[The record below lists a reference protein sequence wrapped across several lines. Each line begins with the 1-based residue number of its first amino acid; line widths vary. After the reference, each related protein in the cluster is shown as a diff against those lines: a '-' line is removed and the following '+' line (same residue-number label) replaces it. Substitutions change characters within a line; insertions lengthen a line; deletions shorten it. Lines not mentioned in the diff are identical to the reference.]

1 MLGTAAGHPLKV
13 GMGFHDT
20 SASLIPYLKEEKEPF
35 LLLSTGTWTI
45 CANPFSEDPLSAED
59 LENDCLNFLRMD
71 GGQVRV
77 ARLFLGR
84 EHEIQVQRIS
94 ARYGVELKEILDET
108 WDEKSYESYKR
119 IAHFPLQFE
128 THQVGLVSS
137 A

>member
-1 MLGTAAGHPLKV
+1 
-13 GMGFHDT
+13 MGLNDT

-45 CANPFSEDPLSAED
+45 SANPFSEDPLSAED

-84 EHEIQVQRIS
+84 EHEIQVQSIS
-94 ARYGVELKEILDET
+94 AHYGVELKEILNAT
-108 WDEKSYESYKR
+108 WDEKSYETSKR
-119 IAHFPLQFE
+119 KSHFPFQLDRKS
-128 THQVGLVSS
+128 TRLNSS
-137 A
+137 HVAISYAVFCLKK